1 MVILWHLL
9 SIIAYA
15 VFWLESWFY
24 SFSGNE
30 RRARYAAG
38 LSEQLDAYVRRTHEE
53 IAALS
58 ASAIRNRC
66 LCFDD
71 FDRIRAIIEKIDRE
85 DSYQSSAD
93 LLEAAVR
100 VGSPEMV
107 EYVLAEFLEIAP
119 LTSVEI
125 EAIHETADAN
135 DLDLWRTI
143 FQSVPNLPPSWILT
157 TLSQEIIEYLTTN
170 HVITEEE
177 QSEALDNL
185 DASNLTDPL
194 IEMLVSCGPDGID
207 HRYALIEQEWCR
219 DRIRVAAWL
228 IQQLE
233 TTEQVSQIFWKS
245 LGNPDLSNRHPK
257 KVARWMIDHC
267 QIDLSRQQYRIL
279 FYPDPQLEFA
289 FQRATRD
296 DDVRYYCDTHGHRC
310 IVSKERLTI
319 PVDADGYLEY
329 IIADQFWYTNTM
341 IYHITGERFVS
352 YRKEQIPWTERTQ
365 VPWVRYTLKRQNR
378 VTAPDPDAP
387 SLAIEIPG
395 YPSEQRHIQLPPFLA
410 RAITS
415 HA

>member
-1 MVILWHLL
+1 
-9 SIIAYA
+9 
-15 VFWLESWFY
+15 
-24 SFSGNE
+24 
-30 RRARYAAG
+30 
-38 LSEQLDAYVRRTHEE
+38 
-53 IAALS
+53 
-58 ASAIRNRC
+58 
-66 LCFDD
+66 
-71 FDRIRAIIEKIDRE
+71 
-85 DSYQSSAD
+85 
-93 LLEAAVR
+93 
-100 VGSPEMV
+100 
-107 EYVLAEFLEIAP
+107 
-119 LTSVEI
+119 
-125 EAIHETADAN
+125 
-135 DLDLWRTI
+135 
-143 FQSVPNLPPSWILT
+143 
-157 TLSQEIIEYLTTN
+157 
-170 HVITEEE
+170 
-177 QSEALDNL
+177 
-185 DASNLTDPL
+185 
-194 IEMLVSCGPDGID
+194 
-207 HRYALIEQEWCR
+207 
-219 DRIRVAAWL
+219 VAAWL

-329 IIADQFWYTNTM
+329 AIADQFWYTNTM

-352 YRKEQIPWTERTQ
+352 YRNERIPWTERTQ
-365 VPWVRYTLKRQNR
+365 VPWVRYTLKRRNR
-378 VTAPDPDAP
+378 VTASDSDAL

-395 YPSEQRHIQLPPFLA
+395 YPSEQCHIQLPPFLA